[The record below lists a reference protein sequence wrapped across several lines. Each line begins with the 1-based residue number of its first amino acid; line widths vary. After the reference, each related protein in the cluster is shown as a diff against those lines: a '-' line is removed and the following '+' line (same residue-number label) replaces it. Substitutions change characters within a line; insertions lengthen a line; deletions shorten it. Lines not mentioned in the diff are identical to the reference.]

1 MNIRLYNAHIL
12 TMEKGR
18 DIFRGEVWIKNEKI
32 VYVPDDE
39 ELARECGNA
48 DFPQITWDQE
58 IDCESNLLMP
68 GFKNAHTHSAM
79 TLMRSLADDMPLD
92 KWLNEKIFPIEANL
106 TEEDVYQFA
115 KLAILEYLSSG
126 ITSIFDMY
134 LFPDA
139 TAKACMEMGMRCV
152 LVSGLNDF
160 VFTIDEIEEKYL
172 KWNQKKSLISYKLG
186 CHAEYTCSKELLTKL
201 SGLAHKYRAPVYMHM
216 SETSKEVRDCVN
228 KYGMTPA
235 VFMDSLGMFDFGGGA
250 YHCVHFTSE
259 DMDVFRRRRLHVITN
274 PGSNAKLASGVAPI
288 KDFLDK
294 KIPVSIGTDGAAS
307 NNCLDMFKEMFL
319 VAGLSN
325 LREMDAASIDAME
338 ILEMATVNGAKA
350 MGLNKADVLAKGKLA
365 DIIMIDLQQPN
376 MQPIHNMAKNIVYSG
391 SKTNVKMTMINGR
404 ILYQNGE
411 YFVGET
417 SQEIYQACERI
428 SKKIFEGREN

>member
-32 VYVPDDE
+32 VYVPDEE
-39 ELARECGNA
+39 ELARECKGE
-48 DFPQITWDQE
+48 DFPKITWDKE
-58 IDCESNLLMP
+58 IDCEGNLLMP

-92 KWLNEKIFPIEANL
+92 KWLNEKIFPLEANL

-186 CHAEYTCSKELLTKL
+186 CHAEYTCSKELLIKL
-201 SGLAHKYRAPVYMHM
+201 SALAHKYRAPVYMHM

-250 YHCVHFTSE
+250 YHCVHFTNE
-259 DMDVFRRRRLHVITN
+259 DMDVFRRKRLHVITN

-307 NNCLDMFKEMFL
+307 NNCLDMFRELFL
-319 VAGLSN
+319 LAGLSN

-338 ILEMATVNGAKA
+338 ILQMATVNGAKA
-350 MGLNKADVLAKGKLA
+350 MGLNKADTLSKGKLA

-391 SKTNVKMTMINGR
+391 SKTNVKMTMINGK

-417 SQEIYQACERI
+417 PKDIYQACEKIAKR
-428 SKKIFEGREN
+428 IFEGREK

>member
-12 TMEKGR
+12 TMEKER

-32 VYVPDDE
+32 VYVPDEE
-39 ELARECGNA
+39 ELTQELQGD
-48 DFPQITWDQE
+48 DFPKINWDQE
-58 IDCESNLLMP
+58 IDCEGNLLMP

-92 KWLNEKIFPIEANL
+92 KWLNEKIFPAEEKL
-106 TEEDVYQFA
+106 TPEDIYQFV

-126 ITSIFDMY
+126 ITAIFDMY
-134 LFPDA
+134 LVPDE
-139 TAKACMEMGMRCV
+139 TAKACQEMGMRCV

-160 VFTIDEIEEKYL
+160 TSSIEQTEAEFV

-186 CHAEYTCSKELLTKL
+186 CHAEYTCSRELLIKL
-201 SGLAHKYRAPVYMHM
+201 SALAHKYRAPVYMHM
-216 SETSKEVRDCVN
+216 AETSKEVRECVN

-235 VFMDSLGMFDFGGGA
+235 VFMDSLGMFDYGGGA
-250 YHCVHFTSE
+250 YHCVHFTKE

-294 KIPVSIGTDGAAS
+294 KIPVALGTDGAAS
-307 NNCLDMFKEMFL
+307 NNCLDMFREMFL

-325 LREMDAASIDAME
+325 LREMDAASMDAME
-338 ILEMATVNGAKA
+338 VLRMATVNGANA
-350 MGLNKADVLAKGKLA
+350 MGLSKANVLAKGKLA
-365 DIIMIDLQQPN
+365 DIIMIDLHQPN

-391 SKTNVKMTMINGR
+391 SKINVKMTMINGK
-404 ILYQNGE
+404 ILYQKGE
-411 YFVGET
+411 YFMGENPND
-417 SQEIYQACERI
+417 IYKACEKIAGR
-428 SKKIFEGREN
+428 IFEGREH